1 MHSMKPAS
9 TAAFLIKNL
18 CSSLQSAGTVI
29 TQRTLAG
36 INLPT
41 YSYNLDKAFA
51 AINFKVS

>member
-1 MHSMKPAS
+1 MKPAS